1 MLFMLSKIFWAL
13 LTPAMLLLLLTA
25 LACLLLRQRPRL
37 ARGLLIWVVAVQLAV
52 YVTPLPDWVLRPLEN
67 RFPQPTLKQP
77 VDGIIVLG
85 GALDIAVSRDRG
97 VAELASTGD
106 RLTALV
112 ALARRYPQAKL
123 VFSSGSPKLTGTGYS
138 EADYVPGF
146 VQSLGLDPRRLIL
159 ESRSR
164 NTWEN
169 AVFSKAL
176 VKPRA
181 GERWLLV
188 TSAWHMPRAV
198 GCFRAAGWP
207 VIAYPVDYMSALT
220 TPEQGFFPEWRLLKL
235 ELGLKEWVGL
245 VAYHLMGR
253 SPDWFPAP

>member
-1 MLFMLSKIFWAL
+1 MLSKIFWAL
-13 LTPAMLLLLLTA
+13 LTPAMLLLLLTL
-25 LACLLLRQRPRL
+25 LACLLLRLRPRL
-37 ARGLLIWVVAVQLAV
+37 ARGLLVIVIAAQLAI
-52 YVTPLPDWVLRPLEN
+52 YLTPLPDWVLRPLEN
-67 RFPQPTLKQP
+67 RFPQPTLTQP

-97 VAELASTGD
+97 HPELAYSGD

-123 VFSSGSPKLTGTGYS
+123 VFTSGSPKVLGSGYS
-138 EADYVPGF
+138 EADYVPAF
-146 VQSLGLDPRRLIL
+146 VQSLGLDPQRLIL

-169 AVFSKAL
+169 AVYSKAL
-176 VKPRA
+176 VRPRA

-198 GCFRAAGWP
+198 GSFRAAGWP

-220 TPEQGFFPEWRLLKL
+220 TPEQGFYPEWRLLKL
-235 ELGLKEWVGL
+235 ELGLKEWAGL

-253 SPDWFPAP
+253 SPSWFPAP